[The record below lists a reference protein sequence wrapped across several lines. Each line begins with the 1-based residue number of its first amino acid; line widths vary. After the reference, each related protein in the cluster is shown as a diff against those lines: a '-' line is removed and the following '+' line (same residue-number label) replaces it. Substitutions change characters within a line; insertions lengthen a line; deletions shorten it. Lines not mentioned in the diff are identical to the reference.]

1 MPYPKG
7 MPILLFDIDGTL
19 VRTGGAGKA
28 AMEAALREGF
38 GVPEIR
44 DVVPFGGRT
53 DPAIGHDL
61 LTVHGHNATPD
72 NVTRLTQYY
81 LERLPAALHKNGGEI
96 CPGIRELL
104 VELQPKSNVTLGLL
118 TGNVR
123 AGAEKKL
130 SHFGL
135 WDYFRFGGF
144 GDDHT
149 DRDDVA
155 RSAMRAAANHT
166 ERIDPSEVWVIGDT
180 ALDIKCA
187 RAIGAKAVS
196 VATGWVP
203 LDELRTYSP
212 DFAFEDLSDVA
223 NLLRLW
229 A

>member
-1 MPYPKG
+1 

-28 AMEAALREGF
+28 AMEAALLEGF

-44 DVVPFGGRT
+44 DVVPFSGRT
-53 DPAIGHDL
+53 DRAIGHDL
-61 LTVHGHNATPD
+61 LTAHGQHATPD

-81 LERLPAALHKNGGEI
+81 LDRLPAALHRNGGEV

-104 VELQPKSNVTLGLL
+104 IELQPKSHVTLGLL

-123 AGAEKKL
+123 AGAQKKL

-144 GDDHT
+144 GDNHT

-155 RSAMRAAANHT
+155 RSALRAAANHT
-166 ERIDPSEVWVIGDT
+166 RIDPSEVWVIGDT
-180 ALDIKCA
+180 PLDVKCA
-187 RAIGAKAVS
+187 RAIGAKAIA

-203 LDELRTYSP
+203 LDQLRACEP
-212 DFAFEDLSDVA
+212 DFAFDDLSDVA
-223 NLLRLW
+223 GLLRMW